1 MARGKSSKKG
11 KGSKG
16 FNSKNSE
23 LFLEQNSNKSDVITL
38 PSGLQYTIIEECDGH
53 SPDKNST
60 VTVHQRIKLV
70 DETIIADTYKKNS
83 PESFPMSEAI
93 EGFYEGLKMMSIG
106 SRYRFFIPP
115 ELAWGSRGAGSK
127 IGPFAVIII
136 DCRLI
141 SIE

>member
-23 LFLEQNSNKSDVITL
+23 QFLQQNSQKPGVLTAD
-38 PSGLQYTIIEECDGH
+38 SGLQYTIIEESDGF
-53 SPDKNST
+53 SPNKNSI

-70 DETIIADTYKKNS
+70 DETVIADTYKSNS

-93 EGFYEGLKMMSIG
+93 EGFYEGLKMMSEG

-115 ELAWGSRGAGSK
+115 ELAWGSRGAGNK